1 MAKTSKHY
9 QPNPSRELTDKE
21 RTQVEKM
28 AEMGLRPNH
37 IGAVLGFTKSCF
49 YKIIQR
55 DDATRLAYERGVAN
69 GTQTAVKY
77 LVDNM
82 KDGSEKSLHFWL
94 KFMGG
99 YGKDNDF
106 EKWEELEAERLKEKE
121 ESTNLPSGF
130 KLELIS

>member
-1 MAKTSKHY
+1 MATTSKHY
-9 QPNPSRELTDKE
+9 KPNPARHLTDKE
-21 RTQVEKM
+21 RKQIETM
-28 AEMGLRPNH
+28 AEMGLRPAH
-37 IGAVLGFTKSCF
+37 MGAILGFTKQYF
-49 YKIIQR
+49 YKLIQR

-106 EKWEELEAERLKEKE
+106 EKWEELEAERLREKE
-121 ESTNLPSGF
+121 QTNDLPSGF